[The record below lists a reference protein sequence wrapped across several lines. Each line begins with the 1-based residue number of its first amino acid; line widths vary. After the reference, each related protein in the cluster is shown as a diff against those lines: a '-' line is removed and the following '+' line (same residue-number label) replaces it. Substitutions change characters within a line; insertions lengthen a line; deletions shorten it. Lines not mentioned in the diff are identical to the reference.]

1 MNTRIVQ
8 WLSVIAISIPAQ
20 TINLH
25 GTVSSTA
32 GGPISG
38 AIVSIA
44 KLKLM
49 DTTGADGGYSFGG
62 PTGVLT
68 RGLSGLQ
75 LQDGNLSVSLTAPLA
90 GRITV
95 LDLEGKVLAR
105 IQTPVLAAGIHSLP
119 LPAISSKS
127 LLVVQASFGDQTM
140 LVRTLP
146 LATGR
151 FADGSPLLVGSAT
164 AARALAT
171 VDTLTVGAKGYLS
184 KSVPLSSYEQVQDV
198 SLSPV
203 ATCNPAD
210 KTGDPV
216 SVNVSNSGSALTGTH
231 QVVVETDP
239 SLAGRTIYRP
249 KDLAPGAKYPILIW
263 GNGGC
268 SLNATDHTDFHL
280 EIASHGY
287 VIISDGT
294 PKGTGNRDMVDV
306 TTLGAPQ
313 IAALSWGIGQNSKA
327 CSRFYQALDTVHV
340 AAFGWS
346 CGGLMTVG
354 ASIDKR
360 IFTSIIM
367 SSGLLSPDQTTLD
380 KIHAPIAYVC
390 GGSSDIA
397 YDNCTRDYTNMKTVP
412 AILAN
417 DPVGH
422 GGTYYSDN
430 GGEFAKIAIA
440 WFDWWLKED
449 ASVKSKFVAPDGQFS
464 KSPWTLQ
471 TKRLP

>member
-1 MNTRIVQ
+1 MRTSIVDC
-8 WLSVIAISIPAQ
+8 LALFAADLPAQ
-20 TINLH
+20 TVNLR
-25 GTVSSTA
+25 GTVKSTT
-32 GGPISG
+32 GSPISG
-38 AIVSIA
+38 AILNIS
-44 KLKLM
+44 KLKLA
-49 DTTGADGGYSFGG
+49 DTTGADGDYAFATS
-62 PTGVLT
+62 TSVRS
-68 RGLSGLQ
+68 RGLTGLR
-75 LQDGNLSVSLTAPLA
+75 LQDGALSVSLTAPAA
-90 GRITV
+90 GRIAV
-95 LDLEGKVLAR
+95 LDLDGKVLAR
-105 IQTPVLAAGIHSLP
+105 LQTPVLGSGTHSLA
-119 LPAISSKS
+119 LPAVTSRS
-127 LLVVQASFGDQTM
+127 LVVVQATFGDQTL
-140 LVRTLP
+140 LVRSL
-146 LATGR
+146 LLEHGR
-151 FADGSPLLVGSAT
+151 FTTAT
-164 AARALAT
+164 AASTVAARAQAT
-171 VDTLTVGAKGYLS
+171 DDTLRVAANGYTSQAL
-184 KSVPLSSYEQVQDV
+184 PLSSYEQVLDV
-198 SLSPV
+198 ALAPV
-203 ATCNPAD
+203 ATCNPSD
-210 KTGDPV
+210 KTPDPV
-216 SVNVSNSGSALTGTH
+216 SVNVSNSGSPLTGSH

-239 SLAGRTIYRP
+239 SLSGRTIYRP
-249 KDLAPGAKYPILIW
+249 KDLAPGKKYPILIW

-268 SLNATDHTDFHL
+268 SNNATDHTDFHL

-306 TTLGAPQ
+306 ATLGAPQ
-313 IAALSWGIGQNSKA
+313 IAALSWGIAQNAKP
-327 CSRFYQALDTVHV
+327 CSRFYQALDTIHV

-346 CGGLMTVG
+346 CGGLMTYG

-367 SSGLLSPDQTTLD
+367 SSGLLSPDQNTLD

-449 ASVKSKFVAPDGQFS
+449 ASMKSKFVAPDGQFS